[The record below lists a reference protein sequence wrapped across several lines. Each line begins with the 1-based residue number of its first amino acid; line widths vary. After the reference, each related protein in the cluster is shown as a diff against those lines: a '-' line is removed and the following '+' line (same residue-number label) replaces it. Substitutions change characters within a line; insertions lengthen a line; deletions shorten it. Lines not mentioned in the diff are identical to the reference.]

1 MSSMAPG
8 DHPLLDVR
16 HPFWTEGEGSLLWPL
31 SVHSNAF
38 ENARL
43 VKSGPGKL
51 YGFQGYNS
59 GAAQFV
65 LVLDAVSLPANGA
78 VPCFPIAVGATSVFS
93 AFFGDTGRA
102 FEQGIVLANSSTAPT
117 LTIGAAD
124 CFFDAQYL

>member
-1 MSSMAPG
+1 MDA
-8 DHPLLDVR
+8 DDRPLLEVR
-16 HPFWTEGEGSLLWPL
+16 HPFWTAGENSTLWPL
-31 SVHSNAF
+31 SVHSNIYEASHV
-38 ENARL
+38 

-59 GAAQFV
+59 GAAQFI
-65 LVLDAVSLPANGA
+65 LVLDATSLPANGA
-78 VPCFPIAVGATSVFS
+78 VPCFPIAVAATSVFS

-102 FEQGIVLANSSTAPT
+102 FEQGIILANSSTAPT